1 MINEKIS
8 DIVKKLAKRNQ
19 KIATMESCTGGGLA
33 NAITN
38 VSGSSEVFNFTAVT
52 YSNEFK
58 IKMGVSEKVIEEYS
72 VYSKETANE
81 MSKAIADFTSADYG
95 IGITGKLRSVDP
107 NNNMGEDDVV
117 FVSVFD
123 KKNNLFYTNEVV
135 VEKETR
141 AKNKDLVILAVANLL
156 QEILI

>member
-8 DIVKKLAKRNQ
+8 EIVKKLAKRNQ

-58 IKMGVSEKVIEEYS
+58 IKMGVSEKVIEEFS

-123 KKNNLFYTNEVV
+123 KKNNLIYTNEVV
-135 VEKETR
+135 AEKETR

-156 QEILI
+156 QEILK